1 MLWGVISQMT
11 PLLNPR
17 LWIFIL
23 LSLSQRFIILA
34 VSFTSLI
41 NFCIPCERR
50 VSNFILLYVE
60 TTFVS
65 ASFEKTV
72 GSPLNY
78 WLPCQTKL
86 YFNRIC
92 LLPLN
97 WPGKRWWWLS
107 REGDMAMLRSG
118 QVLDTFWKLSWWD
131 LLRDWMWVQKEERT

>member
-34 VSFTSLI
+34 LIFTSLI

-97 WPGKRWWWLS
+97 WPGKRWWWLNK
-107 REGDMAMLRSG
+107 EGDMAMLRSG
-118 QVLDTFWKLSWWD
+118 QILDTVWNLSWWD
-131 LLRDWMWVQKEERT
+131 LLRDWMWVQKEKRT